1 MKCVICKHGHTSH
14 GKTTVV
20 LTKNKVSVIIREVP
34 ADICEN
40 CGEYYLDEETTKKVL
55 EIAQQAVERNV
66 ELEICD
72 FAA

>member
-1 MKCVICKHGHTSH
+1 MFVHTLDFKKQGCRSIIEDCF
-14 GKTTVV
+14 
-20 LTKNKVSVIIREVP
+20 VSQQHLMSEAP
-34 ADICEN
+34 DICEN

-55 EIAQQAVERNV
+55 QIAQQVVERNV

>member
-1 MKCVICKHGHTSH
+1 MRCVICKHGHTSQ
-14 GKTTVV
+14 GKTTVIF
-20 LTKNKVSVIIREVP
+20 TRNKVSVIIREVP

-55 EIAQQAVERNV
+55 QIAQRVVERNV

>member
-1 MKCVICKHGHTSH
+1 MNCVICKHGHTSY

-20 LTKNKVSVIIREVP
+20 FTKNKVSVIIREVP

-55 EIAQQAVERNV
+55 QIAQQVVERNV

>member
-1 MKCVICKHGHTSH
+1 MKCVICKHGHTGH
-14 GKTTVV
+14 GKTTVL
-20 LTKNKVSVIIREVP
+20 LTKSKVSVIIREVP

-40 CGEYYLDEETTKKVL
+40 CGEYYLDEKTTQKVL
-55 EIAQQAVERNV
+55 QIAQQAVERNV

>member
-1 MKCVICKHGHTSH
+1 MKCVICKHGHTYQ

-40 CGEYYLDEETTKKVL
+40 CGEYYLDEEITQKVL
-55 EIAQQAVERNV
+55 QITQQAVERNV

>member
-1 MKCVICKHGHTSH
+1 MKCVICKHGQTSL
-14 GKTTVV
+14 GTTTVV
-20 LTKNKVSVIIREVP
+20 LTKNKLSVIIREVP

-40 CGEYYLDEETTKKVL
+40 CGEYYLDDEATKKVL
-55 EIAQQAVERNV
+55 EIANHAVDRKV